1 MSDRS
6 LIHLAAGLL
15 LSGAVSIPARAQS
28 PENVAV
34 VINDASPASVRIGEY
49 YVRKRAVPA
58 DNVIRIKT
66 ATDEELSR
74 VAFEATIERPIA
86 AAITRAGLQDR
97 ILYLVL
103 TKGVPLRVTGTP
115 GLQGTVASVDS
126 ELTLLY
132 RRLTGA
138 APHPPMGTVDN
149 PYYLGD
155 GSVKEAQ
162 RFTHRAHDIFLV
174 SRLDAFTVE
183 DALGLID
190 RGIEPLDAGRIVLD
204 QRARPADALGDR
216 WLAQAAANLRDLGFA
231 TRVVLEDT
239 PGSVRGARPVLG
251 YYSWGSNDPSNRQRT
266 FKMGFVPGALAATY
280 ASTDARTFREPPKG
294 WVPGMPWGKGG
305 SYQASVHTLVG
316 DLIREGA
323 TGVAGHVAEPYFQST
338 VRPQILF
345 PAYLT
350 GFNLIEAFY
359 LAIPHLSWQTVVIGD
374 PLCAPFARPTLTRAD
389 IEDPVDPQTEMPGLF
404 GGRRLEAAQRAA
416 KDAAPAA
423 VQFLLLAETRTAR
436 GDAAGTRQA
445 LEQSTALA
453 PTLAGA
459 QLQLALLYDQAKEYE
474 RAAERYRVLLEAY
487 PDNAVVLN
495 NLAYVLAERLN
506 APAEAKPLAERASA
520 LAPDDP
526 NVIDTRA
533 WIEHL
538 LGNHGDAAKLIA
550 KAAAAAP
557 GNAELRLHAAFI
569 YAAMKNGPAAAEE
582 LEAALKIDPD
592 LARRDDV
599 RELRTRIG
607 GKGV

>member
-1 MSDRS
+1 
-6 LIHLAAGLL
+6 
-15 LSGAVSIPARAQS
+15 
-28 PENVAV
+28 
-34 VINDASPASVRIGEY
+34 
-49 YVRKRAVPA
+49 
-58 DNVIRIKT
+58 
-66 ATDEELSR
+66 
-74 VAFEATIERPIA
+74 
-86 AAITRAGLQDR
+86 
-97 ILYLVL
+97 
-103 TKGVPLRVTGTP
+103 
-115 GLQGTVASVDS
+115 
-126 ELTLLY
+126 
-132 RRLTGA
+132 
-138 APHPPMGTVDN
+138 
-149 PYYLGD
+149 
-155 GSVKEAQ
+155 
-162 RFTHRAHDIFLV
+162 
-174 SRLDAFTVE
+174 
-183 DALGLID
+183 
-190 RGIEPLDAGRIVLD
+190 
-204 QRARPADALGDR
+204 
-216 WLAQAAANLRDLGFA
+216 
-231 TRVVLEDT
+231 
-239 PGSVRGARPVLG
+239 
-251 YYSWGSNDPSNRQRT
+251 
-266 FKMGFVPGALAATY
+266 
-280 ASTDARTFREPPKG
+280 
-294 WVPGMPWGKGG
+294 
-305 SYQASVHTLVG
+305 VHTLVG

-323 TGVAGHVAEPYFQST
+323 TGVAGHVAEPYLQST

-345 PAYLT
+345 PAYLA

-374 PLCAPFARPTLTRAD
+374 PLCAPFPRPALTRAD
-389 IEDPVDPQTEMPGLF
+389 LEDPVDPQTEMPGLF
-404 GGRRLEAAQRAA
+404 GKRRLEAAQRAG
-416 KDAAPAA
+416 KDIATAA
-423 VQFLLLAETRTAR
+423 VQFLLLAETRNAR
-436 GDAAGTRQA
+436 GDPAGTRQA
-445 LEQSTALA
+445 LEQATALA